1 MQILVHLPDELAG
14 RFRAAVPPRKRS
26 AFIAELLQTALP
38 QDSDPLY
45 QLALAVE
52 EELGLNAEM
61 ADWEGVAGD
70 GLETEDHEAR

>member
-1 MQILVHLPDELAG
+1 MQVLVHLPDDLAG

-26 AFIAELLQTALP
+26 AFIAELLQKALP

-52 EELGLNAEM
+52 QERSLNAEM
-61 ADWEGVAGD
+61 AEWDGVAGD
-70 GLETEDHEAR
+70 GLEADTDETR